1 MASRCSSLSPPPLK
15 RRRVTAPILPSTST
29 TTSNSQQPP
38 TFSRIPPSPSQSD
51 LIQGNLR
58 IYAWNINGIAP
69 YLDQQPLINNFFP
82 TKSSTRSSTPPSSQ
96 PSLRACLQRWS
107 FPHIVCL
114 QEVKIAPSD
123 TSSQASIRR
132 AVNSTIPGPDPLP
145 EPSRLYET
153 HFDLPRD
160 KYNATGFGGR
170 VYGVCTLVRQDLAAS
185 STTKSVDWDLEGRV
199 LITELH
205 HHGIVIFNIYAVN
218 GTTNPYR
225 DPNSGKTIGDRHMR
239 KRIFHTEL
247 RNECSHYENQG
258 WHVVI
263 AGDMNVSQTTLDS
276 YPHLRIGKEH
286 VTNRRHFADT
296 FIKGKREGG
305 LGMRDSF
312 REVQGEERKY
322 SYRPPGKAWGEGM
335 DRVDLI
341 LVSEGTRIKRANIL
355 DSELERGRSDHV
367 PLWIEVE
374 LKSAGDE
381 VEDDQKKRTK
391 SQAA

>member
-15 RRRVTAPILPSTST
+15 RRRVRAPIP
-29 TTSNSQQPP
+29 TSNSQQPLLL
-38 TFSRIPPSPSQSD
+38 SRNPPSPSQST
-51 LIQGNLR
+51 LTQENLR

-69 YLDQQPLINNFFP
+69 YLDQQPLINTFFP
-82 TKSSTRSSTPPSSQ
+82 TKSSTRSTTPHSSQ

-107 FPHIVCL
+107 FPHIICL

-123 TSSQASIRR
+123 TSSQASVRR
-132 AVNSTIPGPDPLP
+132 AVNSTIPGHDPLT
-145 EPSRLYET
+145 EPNRLYET
-153 HFDLPRD
+153 HFNLPRD
-160 KYNATGFGGR
+160 KHNATGFGGR

-205 HHGIVIFNIYAVN
+205 HHGIVVFNIYAVN
-218 GTTNPYR
+218 GTTNFYR

-247 RNECSHYENQG
+247 RNECSRYESQG

-263 AGDMNVSQTTLDS
+263 AGDMNVSQTPLDS
-276 YPHLRIGKEH
+276 HPQLRIGKEH

-312 REVQGEERKY
+312 REMHGQERKY

-341 LVSEGTRIKRANIL
+341 LMSGGTRIKRVDIL

-374 LKSAGDE
+374 VKSPGGEVEGDE
-381 VEDDQKKRTK
+381 KDRRK